1 MSMTLST
8 EKATHAAGIKL
19 QCIRIVRNRP
29 LFIGSIF
36 FIIFVLCAVFGPL
49 LYGRDPLLV
58 DTANRIQGPS
68 SLHPFG
74 TDTFGRDVLARI
86 LKGAQTS
93 LIIGFL
99 TAACSCVLGTAIGL
113 ISAFVKSVSAV
124 MMRLMDGV
132 MAFPAVLLAIAI
144 SSSFGASKQ
153 NVIISLSVV
162 FMPVVARVVRSA
174 ALNVKEQTFIE
185 ALRVQGASFSRIL
198 LHNVLPNVISPLVVQ
213 VTFIFADALLI
224 EAALSFI
231 GAGVSPPEPSWGNM
245 LLEGK
250 SVVYTAWWLVAFPG
264 VAIMSTILFVNLMG
278 DGLRDYFDPHQKFIK
293 RVGLCSRIMNWKGGK
308 KHG

>member
-1 MSMTLST
+1 
-8 EKATHAAGIKL
+8 
-19 QCIRIVRNRP
+19 
-29 LFIGSIF
+29 
-36 FIIFVLCAVFGPL
+36 
-49 LYGRDPLLV
+49 
-58 DTANRIQGPS
+58 
-68 SLHPFG
+68 
-74 TDTFGRDVLARI
+74 VLARI